1 MVIEF
6 ESEISCKKKLDFTKF
21 TTMKSKKYYL
31 PNIFHIFTQIV
42 TVLWRAIK
50 SGAGSGS
57 ELMGG
62 VVEVFLK

>member
-1 MVIEF
+1 MIEF
-6 ESEISCKKKLDFTKF
+6 ESKISCKKIIFHKIYDHEKQKIL
-21 TTMKSKKYYL
+21 L

>member
-1 MVIEF
+1 MIEF
-6 ESEISCKKKLDFTKF
+6 ESKISCKKIRFHKIYDHEKQ
-21 TTMKSKKYYL
+21 KIL

>member
-1 MVIEF
+1 MIEF
-6 ESEISCKKKLDFTKF
+6 ESKISCKKIRFHKIYHYEKQKIL
-21 TTMKSKKYYL
+21 L